1 MSGPLAGIRVLDMTT
16 VLMGPYATQLLAEMG
31 ADVIKLEAPEGDVV
45 RQIGPER
52 HPGMG
57 AMFLTLNRGKRS
69 LALDLKTEAGRAAAR
84 AVAASCDVVVSNIRP
99 AALRRLGLDAA
110 TLRAADPRLVHC
122 ALVGFG
128 QSGPHAA
135 RPAYDDLIQGIAG
148 IPKLAGAEPRYA
160 PLALADRVTGLHA
173 LSAILAALV
182 ERGRTGLGQEIE
194 VPMFEVMASFTLGDH
209 LGGMVFDPPLDGG
222 GYARLLSPDRKP
234 YATRDGHVCTMIYSD
249 AQWRRFFAAIGQ
261 PDRCDADP
269 RLADHATRTLHIDA
283 LYAELGAIF
292 ATRRTAEWLEL
303 LEANDVPCAPAHD
316 LAGLRAD
323 PHLAATGFFT
333 AEDHPSEGRLTAMAA
348 PVRFGAHGE
357 VPRRP
362 APRLGEHTEDVL
374 REIGWTGEH

>member
-52 HPGMG
+52 NPGMG

-69 LALDLKTEAGRAAAR
+69 VALDLKTEEGRAAAR
-84 AVAASCDVVVSNIRP
+84 AVAATCDVVVSNIRP
-99 AALRRLGLDAA
+99 AALKRLGLDAG
-110 TLRAADPRLVHC
+110 TLRTADPKLVHC

-128 QSGPHAA
+128 QAGPHASK
-135 RPAYDDLIQGIAG
+135 PAYDDLIQGIAG

-234 YATRDGHVCTMIYSD
+234 YATRDGHVCAMIYND
-249 AQWRRFFAAIGQ
+249 AQWRRFFAAIGE
-261 PDRCDADP
+261 PGRSDADP
-269 RLADHATRTLHIDA
+269 RFADHATRTRHIDA
-283 LYAELGAIF
+283 IYAELGAIF
-292 ATRRTAEWLEL
+292 ATRTTAEWLAL
-303 LEANDVPCAPAHD
+303 LAANDVPCAPAHD

-323 PHLAATGFFT
+323 PHLAAVEFFSP
-333 AEDHPSEGRLTAMAA
+333 EEHPTEGRLTAMAA

-357 VPRRP
+357 ISRRP
-362 APRLGEHTEDVL
+362 APCLGQHTDEVL

>member
-31 ADVIKLEAPEGDVV
+31 ADAIKLEAPEGDVV

-52 HPGMG
+52 NPGMG

-69 LALDLKTEAGRAAAR
+69 MVLDLKTGAGREAAR

-110 TLRAADPRLVHC
+110 TLRAAEPKLVHC

-135 RPAYDDLIQGIAG
+135 KPAYDDLIQGIAG
-148 IPKLAGAEPRYA
+148 IPRLAGDEPRYA

-182 ERGRTGLGQEIE
+182 ERGRTGTGQEIE
-194 VPMFEVMASFTLGDH
+194 VPMFEVTASFTLGDH
-209 LGGMVFDPPLDGG
+209 LGGLVFDPPLDGG
-222 GYARLLSPDRKP
+222 GYARLLSPDRRP

-249 AQWRRFFAAIGQ
+249 AQWRRFFTSIGQ
-261 PDRCDADP
+261 PERCDTDP
-269 RLADHATRTLHIDA
+269 RFADHATRTRHIDA
-283 LYAELGAIF
+283 IYGELSAIF
-292 ATRRTAEWLEL
+292 ATRTTAEWLAL

-323 PHLAATGFFT
+323 PHLAAVGFFT
-333 AEDHPSEGRLTAMAA
+333 PEDHPSEGRLTAMAA
-348 PVRFGAHGE
+348 PVRFGAHAD

-362 APRLGEHTEDVL
+362 APRLGEHTDEVL

>member
-16 VLMGPYATQLLAEMG
+16 VLLGPYATQLLAEMG
-31 ADVIKLEAPEGDVV
+31 ADVLKLEAPEGDVV

-52 HPGMG
+52 NPGMG

-69 LALDLKTEAGRAAAR
+69 LVLDLKRPEGLRAAR
-84 AVAASCDVVVSNIRP
+84 AVAASCDVVVTNIRS
-99 AALRRLGLDAA
+99 AALKRLGLDAA
-110 TLRAADPRLVHC
+110 CLREGHPALVHC
-122 ALVGFG
+122 TVVGFG

-148 IPKLAGAEPRYA
+148 IPMLAGEPPRYA

-222 GYARLLSPDRKP
+222 GYARLLSPDRRP
-234 YATRDGHVCTMIYSD
+234 YATRDGYICTMIYGD

-261 PDRCDADP
+261 DKRFATDP
-269 RLADHATRTLHIDA
+269 RLADHATRTRHIDA
-283 LYAELGAIF
+283 LYAELAAIF
-292 ATRRTAEWLEL
+292 ATRGTAEWLAL
-303 LEANDVPCAPAHD
+303 LEAHDVPCAPVHS
-316 LAGLRAD
+316 LASLRAD
-323 PHLAATGFFT
+323 PHLAATGFF
-333 AEDHPSEGRLTAMAA
+333 APEQHPSEGPLTAMAA
-348 PVRFGAHGE
+348 PIRFPAHGE
-357 VPRRP
+357 VARRP
-362 APRLGEHTEDVL
+362 APRLGEHTAEIL
-374 REIGWTGEH
+374 REIGFEEPP